1 MYKPLDYEEAL
12 ELQAKAVQEAV
23 IIRGRA
29 LAKRVLPLY
38 FVSMTVQLDSEGV
51 RRIVSYELLTQGRI
65 FSFEFD
71 ESSLKDNKDFYHSQ
85 LAYIPLVEGLTYIP
99 LTLPDKTTQV
109 PLFVEEI

>member
-12 ELQAKAVQEAV
+12 SLQAQAIKEAV
-23 IIRGRA
+23 IIRGKA

-38 FVSMTVQLDSEGV
+38 YVSMTVELNSKGV
-51 RRIVSYELLTQGRI
+51 RRIVSYELFNRGKLL
-65 FSFEFD
+65 SFDFD
-71 ESSLKDNKDFYHSQ
+71 ESTLDENKEFYHNQ

-99 LTLPDKTTQV
+99 LNLPNEITQV